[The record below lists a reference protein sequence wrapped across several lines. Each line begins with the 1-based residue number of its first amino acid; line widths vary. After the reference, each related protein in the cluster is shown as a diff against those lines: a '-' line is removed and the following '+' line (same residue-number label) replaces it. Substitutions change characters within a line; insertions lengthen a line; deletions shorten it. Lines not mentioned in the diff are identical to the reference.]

1 MQSDDD
7 DVIESALT
15 EVCKKHKHKK
25 KMKMQKPK
33 KRKATETEPKRQVCV
48 CVEVADAVWCSLLH
62 LLLICND
69 MHGAVFP
76 ENSAGSGKAN
86 ATKVQ

>member
-1 MQSDDD
+1 
-7 DVIESALT
+7 
-15 EVCKKHKHKK
+15 
-25 KMKMQKPK
+25 
-33 KRKATETEPKRQVCV
+33 VCV
-48 CVEVADAVWCSLLH
+48 CVEVADAVWCWLLH
-62 LLLICND
+62 LLLICSD